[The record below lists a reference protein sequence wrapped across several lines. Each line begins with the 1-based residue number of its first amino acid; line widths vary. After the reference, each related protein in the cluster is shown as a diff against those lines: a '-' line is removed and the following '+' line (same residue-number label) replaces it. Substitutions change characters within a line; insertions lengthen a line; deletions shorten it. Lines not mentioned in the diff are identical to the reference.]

1 MVIKIRFV
9 DSYLENSWKHVMSSI
24 TDSHDNEE
32 ELKQLRETISALEA
46 TEDSVEEKMVKY
58 F

>member
-1 MVIKIRFV
+1 
-9 DSYLENSWKHVMSSI
+9 MSSI

-32 ELKQLRETISALEA
+32 ELKKLREIISGLEA

-58 F
+58 FQV

>member
-1 MVIKIRFV
+1 
-9 DSYLENSWKHVMSSI
+9 MSVI